1 MILTFREGEREGER
15 ERGHL
20 LNCCIWQTHFLKF
33 ILSHFYCS
41 IGTYYLIIVSI
52 YFPCLSSPPSPL
64 PSTFQPHYSYCHHI
78 TLPKALVWSFHSPAQ
93 HLSETLFW
101 LLNQILYSSVSTCP
115 RYSVHHIMFS
125 LWCLCSIHMFPQHHF
140 SHPKSDMEWWTRY
153 C

>member
-1 MILTFREGEREGER
+1 MILTFREGEREGWER

-20 LNCCIWQTHFLKF
+20 LQLLHLTNSFFEIL
-33 ILSHFYCS
+33 LSHFYCS

-64 PSTFQPHYSYCHHI
+64 PSTFQVLPPHYSS
-78 TLPKALVWSFHSPAQ
+78 PKALVWSFHSPAQ

-115 RYSVHHIMFS
+115 RHSVHHIMFS